1 MTAAAMTEG
10 IINKYSAGEPLNQD
24 LYSMSEDAISKSGAQ
39 RLPRNLLEAIEIL
52 HSDELAR
59 TVLGDAMLESFLHY
73 KTDEWER
80 YHQAVTDWEVEEYL
94 RLY

>member
-24 LYSMSEDAISKSGAQ
+24 LYSMSEDAINKSGAQ